1 MKNQDIFTIKRKIFL
16 NKRIYSHA
24 WARALITRDQLIDI
38 AAVVG
43 GLLLVFLLL
52 SFWNPKPHLKTP
64 A

>member
-38 AAVVG
+38 GAVVG

-52 SFWNPKPHLKTP
+52 SF
-64 A
+64 